1 MWFNIQYPGSKPYL
15 LFLDLFSPRRIT
27 ATPVISSS
35 TPSVKLNG
43 SSQKVFL
50 EESSFESANKDGT
63 HLDKLF
69 VDSRRFSL
77 NVGKNK
83 NVEESFWSV
92 SETFKR
98 LGMSSDNKSVID
110 CQQNLF
116 SQQQQTKGTNNQITL
131 HDVHD
136 KELLD
141 TFVKIYSTIC
151 SQNMVTNITLELN
164 FLFTVLTYSDH
175 TFDKEDILPPF
186 SNLAGCIYFACKTV
200 DSLYL
205 LLMLLDMKTQQLLME
220 NARIIEFLGT
230 TFKERM
236 ETQLINDASIGRI
249 KQNISAVKSPMTGI
263 PFQASSD
270 NRKAFPSDQH
280 FYSFSKRRDLFYAL
294 VRLWEENHLDPD
306 WNMRSALSQKVGD
319 IVTIHDGV
327 NILYQFARLFAAQ
340 LLEMCQRS
348 AGDQCDDNS
357 DISDNVILE
366 FKKGNPSKFQN
377 LQNRFT
383 KPTLRHDPCPRPSF
397 SLVEEF
403 FKEFILVADSYC
415 FSKYLVHVFISC
427 IDQRNS
433 KTFELSDHQDLNKS
447 DLSES
452 TLCIIKETILE
463 LRILA
468 KFLGFIVFLPYR
480 SKSESEANLLDESRG
495 QASEPIDIKSYIQR
509 SMKEKRLIVTLP
521 WTVDFFSMADKR
533 AFKVDSYKSSIY
545 CIIQLYTHKRMKLC
559 HAGFSVLNFLL
570 LVQVGWLLEQ
580 PQFEAIG
587 FYQMVDCGQEKLS
600 FQSTNKNGLDDVLNL
615 DKDFLYEICPYLNDV
630 RKPLV
635 NFAKGASLATCGR

>member
-319 IVTIHDGV
+319 IVTIHGGV

>member
-1 MWFNIQYPGSKPYL
+1 MNF
-15 LFLDLFSPRRIT
+15 FSPRRIT
-27 ATPVISSS
+27 ATPIVNSS
-35 TPSVKLNG
+35 TPSLKFTG

-50 EESSFESANKDGT
+50 EESSFESANKDGA

-69 VDSRRFSL
+69 ADSRRFSL
-77 NVGKNK
+77 NTGKNK

-92 SETFKR
+92 SETSAFDSAFKR
-98 LGMSSDNKSVID
+98 LGMSSDNKSLTD

-116 SQQQQTKGTNNQITL
+116 HQQQQTKGSNNRVTL
-131 HDVHD
+131 HDVQN

-164 FLFTVLTYSDH
+164 FLFTVLTYSDQ
-175 TFDKEDILPPF
+175 TFDKEDILSPF
-186 SNLAGCIYFACKTV
+186 LNLAGCIYFACKTV
-200 DSLYL
+200 DSLHL
-205 LLMLLDMKTQQLLME
+205 LLMLLDVKTQQLLME
-220 NARIIEFLGT
+220 NTRIVEFLGAD
-230 TFKERM
+230 FSERI
-236 ETQLINDASIGRI
+236 ETRLTNDANIARI

-306 WNMRSALSQKVGD
+306 WNMRLTLSQKVGD
-319 IVTIHDGV
+319 IVTVHGSV

-340 LLEMCQRS
+340 LLEMCQRRGCEES
-348 AGDQCDDNS
+348 DDSSN
-357 DISDNVILE
+357 ISHNLILE

-383 KPTLRHDPCPRPSF
+383 KPTLRHDPCPRPGF
-397 SLVEEF
+397 SMVEEF

-427 IDQRNS
+427 INQRNS
-433 KTFELSDHQDLNKS
+433 KTFELGDHKDLNKS
-447 DLSES
+447 DVSES

-480 SKSESEANLLDESRG
+480 NKSEGEANLLDESRC
-495 QASEPIDIKSYIQR
+495 QVTEPIDIKSYIQH
-509 SMKEKRLIVTLP
+509 SMKEKRLIMTLP
-521 WTVDFFSMADKR
+521 WTVDFFSMADKN
-533 AFKVDSYKSSIY
+533 AFKVDSYKSSICY
-545 CIIQLYTHKRMKLC
+545 IIQLYTHKRMKMC
-559 HAGFSVLNFLL
+559 HAGFSVLHFLL

-600 FQSTNKNGLDDVLNL
+600 FQSTNKNGLDDVLLL

-635 NFAKGASLATCGR
+635 NFARGSSLGTCGR